1 MVHVGL
7 SGVPGVGK
15 TTAVKRIIEL
25 LKDRYKLGG
34 FYTEEVR
41 EDGRRVGF
49 KVRDI
54 MTGEEV
60 VFAHVDFDTRYRVK
74 NYKVDVER
82 FESVGLKAV
91 ERAIEEAD
99 IIIIDELGKM
109 ELLSEKFEKAVLRA
123 LDSGKPVILTM
134 PKKSREA
141 ILQDIR
147 RRTDVRII
155 EITPLNRN
163 IIPYRVLSILGT
175 E

>member
-1 MVHVGL
+1 
-7 SGVPGVGK
+7 
-15 TTAVKRIIEL
+15 
-25 LKDRYKLGG
+25 
-34 FYTEEVR
+34 
-41 EDGRRVGF
+41 
-49 KVRDI
+49 

-109 ELLSEKFEKAVLRA
+109 ELFSEKFEKAVLRA

-155 EITPLNRN
+155 EITRN